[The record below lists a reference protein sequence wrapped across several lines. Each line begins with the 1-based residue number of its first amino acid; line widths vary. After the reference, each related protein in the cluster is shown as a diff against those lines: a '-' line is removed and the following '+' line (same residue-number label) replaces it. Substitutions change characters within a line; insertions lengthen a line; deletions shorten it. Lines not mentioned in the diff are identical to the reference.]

1 MKSLSSLVVITAL
14 VSATWSAALAEESVP
29 PDPQATG
36 EIALLSSQRDG
47 GLESAL
53 DALQKK
59 TSENQAGAAAA
70 GSERKHVSNP
80 VQHKLHRI
88 HKHGGEHIL
97 ILGGPEAFLM

>member
-1 MKSLSSLVVITAL
+1 MKSLSSLVVIAAL
-14 VSATWSAALAEESVP
+14 VSGSWSIVFAEETSPVGTL
-29 PDPQATG
+29 ATNKL
-36 EIALLSSQRDG
+36 ALLSSQRDS

-70 GSERKHVSNP
+70 GSERKHVSDP

-88 HKHGGEHIL
+88 HRHGEDHIL
-97 ILGGPEAFLM
+97 FLGGPEAFLM